1 MHLALVGTPNSGKT
15 ALFNALTGSRQK
27 VANYPGVTVERKEGS
42 FVTPSGRQVSVVDLP
57 GTYSLRGRSPD
68 EEITRDVVLGRTK
81 GEAMPDLV
89 LCVADSTN
97 LRLTIRLVLELKST
111 GRPLALVLNMFDI
124 ATRRGVTVDV
134 PRLSEALGVPVVTS
148 IAVRKGGTADL
159 LRLTDEIAG
168 ASATPHRQNLW
179 EPLTVSQ
186 LRATQREADR
196 IIAATVSLPA
206 RPDTWTA
213 RIDAVVLHPVAGLA
227 ILMLLLFVMF
237 QAVFAWAQP
246 LMELLSSAFEALGQF
261 VHDTLPAGLLQS
273 FLQNGVIS
281 GVGSVIVFLPQI
293 IIIFLFILLLEDFG
307 YMARA
312 AFLMDRIMG
321 GAGLHGRAFIP
332 LLSSFACAIP
342 GIMATRVIDNRR
354 DRLTTILIAP
364 LMTCSAR
371 IPVYTLIISAFIP
384 AKMIWGWVNLQGL
397 VMFGLYA
404 AGIVSALG
412 DVVPDQILHVARL
425 RAGAVHAGTARLQDA
440 AAEEHRDRH
449 LHAREYVPAARRH
462 HDLLDDGADLVSGV
476 VPGSRLPAPTEPAI
490 NYSLAAMIGKAIAP
504 LLSPLGFNWQI
515 AVALIPG
522 MAAREVAVAALGTV
536 YAIEGGK
543 EAADANR
550 TGAGDQMEPCHRAV
564 AARLVHLRAAMRFHA
579 GGDPPRNRQ
588 LEVDGG
594 HLRLHAGARLCREFC
609 HLQHR
614 GGARRRVAK
623 GRHGTVM
630 GIENFRQLAG
640 YNHWANRRLY
650 DAALK
655 MPDEHYRRPTG
666 VFFGSLHGT
675 LNHLL
680 LTDRVWLKRLTGEGE
695 HPARLNAILHED
707 LKDLVRARMTEDA
720 RLIKVIGGYSA
731 ADLGNTVSYQT
742 MSGAPQQQPLRDILL
757 HLFNHQTHHR
767 GHAHACC
774 SIVTGTEPL
783 SLDLLL
789 FQRGVPAP
797 DLN

>member
-15 ALFNALTGSRQK
+15 SLFNALTGSRQK

-42 FVTPSGRQVSVVDLP
+42 FVTPLGRQVSVVDLP

-68 EEITRDVVLGRTK
+68 EEITRDIVLGRTT
-81 GEAMPDLV
+81 GEALPDLV

-97 LRLTIRLVLELKST
+97 LRLTIRLALELKRT
-111 GRPLALVLNMFDI
+111 GRPLMLVLNMFDI
-124 ATRRGVTVDV
+124 ATRRGVSVDV
-134 PRLSEALGVPVVTS
+134 AQLSEALGIPVVTS

-159 LRLTDEIAG
+159 LRRTDEIAAQA
-168 ASATPHRQNLW
+168 ASIPMRQNLCQ
-179 EPLTVSQ
+179 PLTVAE

-196 IIAATVSLPA
+196 IIAATIGLPS

-227 ILMLLLFVMF
+227 LLALILFVMF

-246 LMELLSSAFEALGQF
+246 LMELLSDSFTALGQL

-281 GVGSVIVFLPQI
+281 GVGTVIVFLPQI
-293 IIIFLFILLLEDFG
+293 IIIFLFILMLEDFG

-384 AKMIWGWVNLQGL
+384 DQQVWGWVNLRGL

-404 AGIVSALG
+404 AGITSALG
-412 DVVPDQILHVARL
+412 VSFLIKFFMWRDYAPAPFMLELPDYKMPRARSILIGVYTRAKMFL
-425 RAGAVHAGTARLQDA
+425 QRAGTTIFSMMVLIWFLASFPLAPAGAQD
-440 AAEEHRDRH
+440 
-449 LHAREYVPAARRH
+449 
-462 HDLLDDGADLVSGV
+462 
-476 VPGSRLPAPTEPAI
+476 PAI
-490 NYSLAAMIGKAIAP
+490 NYSFAAMIGKTLEP
-504 LLSPLGFNWQI
+504 LLAPLGFNWQI

-543 EAADANR
+543 EAAEQIGQMLAAKWSLATALSLLVWYIFAPQCASTLAVIRRETGSWKWMAITFAYMFALGYAASLATYNIAR
-550 TGAGDQMEPCHRAV
+550 ALGAG
-564 AARLVHLRAAMRFHA
+564 
-579 GGDPPRNRQ
+579 
-588 LEVDGG
+588 
-594 HLRLHAGARLCREFC
+594 
-609 HLQHR
+609 
-614 GGARRRVAK
+614 
-623 GRHGTVM
+623 
-630 GIENFRQLAG
+630 
-640 YNHWANRRLY
+640 
-650 DAALK
+650 
-655 MPDEHYRRPTG
+655 
-666 VFFGSLHGT
+666 
-675 LNHLL
+675 
-680 LTDRVWLKRLTGEGE
+680 
-695 HPARLNAILHED
+695 
-707 LKDLVRARMTEDA
+707 
-720 RLIKVIGGYSA
+720 
-731 ADLGNTVSYQT
+731 
-742 MSGAPQQQPLRDILL
+742 
-757 HLFNHQTHHR
+757 
-767 GHAHACC
+767 
-774 SIVTGTEPL
+774 
-783 SLDLLL
+783 
-789 FQRGVPAP
+789 
-797 DLN
+797 

>member
-27 VANYPGVTVERKEGS
+27 VANYPGVTVERKQGS
-42 FVTPSGRQVSVVDLP
+42 FVTPLGRQVSLVDLP

-68 EEITRDVVLGRTK
+68 EEITRDMVLGRTP
-81 GEAMPDLV
+81 GETVPDLV

-97 LRLTIRLVLELKST
+97 LRLTIRLVLELKRT

-134 PRLSEALGVPVVTS
+134 AQLSQALGVPVVTS

-159 LRLTDEIAG
+159 LRLTDEISAQG
-168 ASATPHRQNLW
+168 QLPASQNRW
-179 EPLTVSQ
+179 EPLTVAQ

-196 IIAATVSLPA
+196 IIAATVSLPT
-206 RPDTWTA
+206 RPDTWTS

-227 ILMLLLFVMF
+227 ILALILFVMF

-246 LMELLSSAFEALGQF
+246 LMEALSSAFAALGQL

-281 GVGSVIVFLPQI
+281 GVGSVVVFLPQI

-384 AKMIWGWVNLQGL
+384 DTQVWGWLNLRGL

-404 AGIVSALG
+404 VGIASALG
-412 DVVPDQILHVARL
+412 VSFLIKFFMLRDYAPAPFMLELPDYKLPRL
-425 RAGAVHAGTARLQDA
+425 KSIAIGIYTRAKMFLQRAGTTIFSMMVLIWFLASFPLPPAGAQD
-440 AAEEHRDRH
+440 
-449 LHAREYVPAARRH
+449 
-462 HDLLDDGADLVSGV
+462 
-476 VPGSRLPAPTEPAI
+476 PAI
-490 NYSLAAMIGKAIAP
+490 NYSFAAMIGKALEP
-504 LLSPLGFNWQI
+504 LLAPLGFNWQI

-543 EAADANR
+543 EAAEQIGQVLATKWSLATALSLLAWYIFAPQCASTLAVIR
-550 TGAGDQMEPCHRAV
+550 RETGSSKWMVITFAYMLALAYVASLATYQIAVALGAG
-564 AARLVHLRAAMRFHA
+564 
-579 GGDPPRNRQ
+579 
-588 LEVDGG
+588 
-594 HLRLHAGARLCREFC
+594 
-609 HLQHR
+609 
-614 GGARRRVAK
+614 
-623 GRHGTVM
+623 
-630 GIENFRQLAG
+630 
-640 YNHWANRRLY
+640 
-650 DAALK
+650 
-655 MPDEHYRRPTG
+655 
-666 VFFGSLHGT
+666 
-675 LNHLL
+675 
-680 LTDRVWLKRLTGEGE
+680 
-695 HPARLNAILHED
+695 
-707 LKDLVRARMTEDA
+707 
-720 RLIKVIGGYSA
+720 
-731 ADLGNTVSYQT
+731 
-742 MSGAPQQQPLRDILL
+742 
-757 HLFNHQTHHR
+757 
-767 GHAHACC
+767 
-774 SIVTGTEPL
+774 
-783 SLDLLL
+783 
-789 FQRGVPAP
+789 
-797 DLN
+797 

>member
-1 MHLALVGTPNSGKT
+1 MEAPLMHLALVGTPNSGKT
-15 ALFNALTGSRQK
+15 SLFNALTGSRQK

-42 FVTPSGRQVSVVDLP
+42 FVTPLGRQVSLVDLP

-68 EEITRDVVLGRTK
+68 EEITRDVVLGRTP
-81 GEAMPDLV
+81 GEAVPDLV

-111 GRPLALVLNMFDI
+111 GRPLMLVLNMFDI

-134 PRLSEALGVPVVTS
+134 ARLSEALGVPVVTS
-148 IAVRKGGTADL
+148 IAVRKGGTAEL
-159 LRLTDEIAG
+159 LRRTDEI
-168 ASATPHRQNLW
+168 SAQAPVPLQQNLW
-179 EPLTVSQ
+179 QPLTVAG

-196 IIAATVSLPA
+196 IIAATISLPT

-213 RIDAVVLHPVAGLA
+213 RVDAVVLHPVAGLA
-227 ILMLLLFVMF
+227 ILALILFVMF

-246 LMELLSSAFEALGQF
+246 LMDLLSSAFAALGLL
-261 VHDTLPAGLLQS
+261 VHDTLPAGLLRS

-384 AKMIWGWVNLQGL
+384 ARQIGGWVNLQGL

-404 AGIVSALG
+404 VGIASALG
-412 DVVPDQILHVARL
+412 VSFVIKFFMLRDYAPAPFMLELPDYKMP
-425 RAGAVHAGTARLQDA
+425 RAGSVATGIYTRAKMFLHRAGTTIFSMMVLIWFLASFPLP
-440 AAEEHRDRH
+440 
-449 LHAREYVPAARRH
+449 PA
-462 HDLLDDGADLVSGV
+462 
-476 VPGSRLPAPTEPAI
+476 GSTDPAI
-490 NYSLAAMIGKAIAP
+490 NYSFAAMIGKALEP
-504 LLSPLGFNWQI
+504 LLMPIGFNWQI

-543 EAADANR
+543 EAADQIGQVLATKWSLATALSLLAWYIFAPQCASTLAVIRRETGSWKWMAITFAYMLALAYAASLATYNIAYAL
-550 TGAGDQMEPCHRAV
+550 GAG
-564 AARLVHLRAAMRFHA
+564 
-579 GGDPPRNRQ
+579 
-588 LEVDGG
+588 
-594 HLRLHAGARLCREFC
+594 
-609 HLQHR
+609 
-614 GGARRRVAK
+614 
-623 GRHGTVM
+623 
-630 GIENFRQLAG
+630 
-640 YNHWANRRLY
+640 
-650 DAALK
+650 
-655 MPDEHYRRPTG
+655 
-666 VFFGSLHGT
+666 
-675 LNHLL
+675 
-680 LTDRVWLKRLTGEGE
+680 
-695 HPARLNAILHED
+695 
-707 LKDLVRARMTEDA
+707 
-720 RLIKVIGGYSA
+720 
-731 ADLGNTVSYQT
+731 
-742 MSGAPQQQPLRDILL
+742 
-757 HLFNHQTHHR
+757 
-767 GHAHACC
+767 
-774 SIVTGTEPL
+774 
-783 SLDLLL
+783 
-789 FQRGVPAP
+789 
-797 DLN
+797 